1 MSRIKW
7 KVCGL
12 RDNIVD
18 VVALQ
23 PDYVGFIFYR
33 KSPRFV
39 GEDFNM
45 PIIDDARIKK
55 VGVFVNEPLDFVW
68 ETMLKFELDY
78 AQLHGDESPEYCEI
92 LKDKGSKII
101 KAFQVD
107 EAFDF
112 DGVKEYE
119 KVTDYFL
126 FDTKT
131 KHFGGSG
138 ETFDWQ
144 ILKKYAMEK
153 KYFLSGGLNLDNVDS
168 LNEID
173 LTKIHALDVNS
184 KFEIRPGLKE
194 VSMLEKLKTKMLGL
208 NKENQF

>member
-18 VVALQ
+18 VVAMQ
-23 PDYVGFIFYR
+23 PDYVGFIFYS

-39 GEDFNM
+39 GEDFDM
-45 PIIDDARIKK
+45 PNFDESQIKK
-55 VGVFVNEPLDFVW
+55 VAVFVNEPLDFVH
-68 ETMLKFELDY
+68 EMMLKFDLDY
-78 AQLHGDESPEYCEI
+78 SQLHGDESPEYCEI
-92 LKDKGSKII
+92 LKDKGGKII

-107 EAFDF
+107 EAFNF
-112 DGVKEYE
+112 DVVKEYE

-138 ETFDWQ
+138 ETFDWR
-144 ILKKYAMEK
+144 ILEKYSMEK
-153 KYFLSGGLNLDNVDS
+153 KYFLSGGLNLDNVDH

-173 LTKIHALDVNS
+173 LTKVEALDVNS
-184 KFEIRPGLKE
+184 KFEITPGLKD
-194 VSMLEKLKTKMLGL
+194 VNMLESLKTKMFGL